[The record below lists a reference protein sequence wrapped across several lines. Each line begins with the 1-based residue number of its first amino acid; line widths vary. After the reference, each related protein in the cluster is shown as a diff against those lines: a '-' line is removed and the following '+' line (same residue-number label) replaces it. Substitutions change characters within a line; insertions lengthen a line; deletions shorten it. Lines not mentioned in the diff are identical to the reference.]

1 MTCEV
6 FRDSLDRMADSR
18 KSINKD
24 DLSPEMRSHLLGCTS
39 CTEYLDSITIVE
51 QILASTSSDRIPGEL
66 HDKLINL
73 ADERRLKTELTSI
86 KPLILYILYILK
98 ILLPALSIWTIA
110 LFIPYP
116 ARILVEIALMI
127 LGLILALEKLGRR
140 LVTYRV

>member
-39 CTEYLDSITIVE
+39 CTEYLESITIVE

-86 KPLILYILYILK
+86 KPLILYILK

-127 LGLILALEKLGRR
+127 LGLILAFEKLGRR

>member
-39 CTEYLDSITIVE
+39 CTEYLESITIVE

-86 KPLILYILYILK
+86 KPLILYILK

-127 LGLILALEKLGRR
+127 LGLILAFEKLGRM